1 MKNNLVLYYMIYNNK
16 MLKEIMILNS
26 IVLILTIIFL

>member
-26 IVLILTIIFL
+26 IVLILAIIFL